1 MTQAEAGSEVEPS
14 RPKGSMRQS
23 RQKLRGT
30 TLLSAPL
37 FVLGIMGCSFALA
50 LGLWAV
56 WNQGQL
62 GPSFWL
68 PLLLSSALGLGGFIA
83 AGGCF
88 LLISDTEVCD
98 VLGWITVQRIERSEI
113 QTARVRPGPWRW
125 FELELQD
132 GSVRTMLGASP
143 TQYPSRL
150 LAGADDQDI
159 ANLELILGEE

>member
-1 MTQAEAGSEVEPS
+1 LPFLLGAAVGLAGF
-14 RPKGSMRQS
+14 
-23 RQKLRGT
+23 L
-30 TLLSAPL
+30 
-37 FVLGIMGCSFALA
+37 
-50 LGLWAV
+50 
-56 WNQGQL
+56 
-62 GPSFWL
+62 
-68 PLLLSSALGLGGFIA
+68 A

-88 LLISDTEVCD
+88 LSISDTEVCD
-98 VLGWITVQRIERSEI
+98 VVGWITVQRIERSEI

-150 LAGADDQDI
+150 LAAAEDQDI

>member
-1 MTQAEAGSEVEPS
+1 MTHAGSGSGSSTPS
-14 RPKGSMRQS
+14 SATRQS
-23 RQKLRGT
+23 RQRLRGT

-37 FVLGIMGCSFALA
+37 FVLGLMGCSFALA
-50 LGLWAV
+50 LALWAV

-68 PLLLSSALGLGGFIA
+68 PFLLSSALGLGGFVA

-88 LLISDTEVCD
+88 LSISDTEVCD
-98 VLGWITVQRIERSEI
+98 VVDWIPVQRIKRSEI

-125 FELELQD
+125 FELELQN

>member
-1 MTQAEAGSEVEPS
+1 MTRAETGSSIPS
-14 RPKGSMRQS
+14 SATHQS
-23 RQKLRGT
+23 RQRLRGT

-37 FVLGIMGCSFALA
+37 FVLGLMGSSFALA
-50 LGLWAV
+50 LVLWAV

-62 GPSFWL
+62 GPSFWV
-68 PLLLSSALGLGGFIA
+68 PLLLSAALGLGGFVA

-98 VLGWITVQRIERSEI
+98 VVGWIRVQRIKRSEI

-125 FELELQD
+125 FELELKD
-132 GSVRTMLGASP
+132 GSVRIMLGAAP

-150 LAGADDQDI
+150 LAGAEDQDI